1 MTEGQYRVGYWDR
14 ENREVVVTGA
24 MKLPEARKF
33 AQRIATETRHGAEIL
48 KVVAN
53 KQPEVLV

>member
-24 MKLPEARKF
+24 MKLPEARKL
-33 AQRIATETRHGAEIL
+33 AQYKRL
-48 KVVAN
+48 K
-53 KQPEVLV
+53 KP